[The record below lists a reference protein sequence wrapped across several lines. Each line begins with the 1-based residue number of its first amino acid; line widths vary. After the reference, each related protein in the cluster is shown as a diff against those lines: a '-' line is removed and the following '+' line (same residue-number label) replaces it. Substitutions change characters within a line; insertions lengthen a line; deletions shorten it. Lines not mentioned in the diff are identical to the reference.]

1 MVRRV
6 SARPALTAAVLV
18 ALGATSCSLFTPAQ
32 PELMNPP
39 SAPAPQQQAAV
50 PPPRPAVRTP
60 PPVESVD
67 PKQLDGLNAEEVRN
81 LLGAPD
87 RVREAP
93 PATVW
98 TYASSACLLEVY
110 FYMDLGSQKLR
121 VLAHDISAIGRAND
135 QRAINSCASQIRAE
149 SRDGKR

>member
-1 MVRRV
+1 
-6 SARPALTAAVLV
+6 V
-18 ALGATSCSLFTPAQ
+18 ALGATSCSLFAPAQ

-39 SAPAPQQQAAV
+39 NAPPAQQQQAAV
-50 PPPRPAVRTP
+50 PLPRPAVRTP
-60 PPVESVD
+60 PAEPVD
-67 PKQLDGLNAEEVRN
+67 PKQLDGLAADEVHS

-98 TYASSACLLEVY
+98 TYASTACLLEVY

-121 VLAHDISAIGRAND
+121 VLAHDISAVGRTNA
-135 QRAINSCASQIRAE
+135 QRAISSCATQIRAE

>member
-6 SARPALTAAVLV
+6 SSPVALIASV
-18 ALGATSCSLFTPAQ
+18 ALGASGCTLFEPAQ
-32 PELMNPP
+32 PALLNPP
-39 SAPAPQQQAAV
+39 SVAPAPQQQAAV

-60 PPVESVD
+60 PAEPVD
-67 PKQLDGLNAEEVRN
+67 PAQLDGMDADAVRD

-87 RVREAP
+87 RVREAS

-121 VLAHDISAIGRAND
+121 VLAHDISAVGRPND
-135 QRAINSCASQIRAE
+135 QRAISSCASQIRAE
-149 SRDGKR
+149 SRDGKK

>member
-6 SARPALTAAVLV
+6 PARCALIVLM
-18 ALGATSCSLFTPAQ
+18 ALGVAECSLFEPSQ
-32 PELMNPP
+32 PEPVNPP
-39 SAPAPQQQAAV
+39 PVMPEPQQQAAV
-50 PPPRPAVRTP
+50 PPPRPIVRTP
-60 PPVESVD
+60 PAEAVD
-67 PKQLDGLNAEEVRN
+67 PKQLDGLDADAVRN

-87 RVREAP
+87 RVREAS

-121 VLAHDISAIGRAND
+121 VLAHDISAIGRPND
-135 QRAINSCASQIRAE
+135 QRAISSCATQIRAE

>member
-6 SARPALTAAVLV
+6 SARSALSALV
-18 ALGATSCSLFTPAQ
+18 ALGATQCSLFEPEQ
-32 PELMNPP
+32 PELVNPP
-39 SAPAPQQQAAV
+39 NAMPEPQQQAAV

-60 PPVESVD
+60 PAEPVD
-67 PKQLDGLNAEEVRN
+67 PKQLDGLDADAVRN
-81 LLGAPD
+81 LLGWPD
-87 RVREAP
+87 RVREAS

-121 VLAHDISAIGRAND
+121 VLAHDISAIGRPND
-135 QRAINSCASQIRAE
+135 QRAISSCATQIRAV